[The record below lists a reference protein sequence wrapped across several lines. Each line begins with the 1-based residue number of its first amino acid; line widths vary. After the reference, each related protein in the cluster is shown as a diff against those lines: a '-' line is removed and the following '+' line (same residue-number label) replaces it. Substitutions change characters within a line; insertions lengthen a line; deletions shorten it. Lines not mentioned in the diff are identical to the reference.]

1 MSSSSTT
8 KFESVFGRL
17 TEYKVVRAKR
27 NISKRLQWRILLF
40 SLILVDFLMLWA
52 AFWLAYLI
60 RFNLQVPLFV
70 LWVRPSAAFY
80 QQLMFILIVLWLG
93 VFYLQGLYSRH
104 KLLGGTQEYSSLFT
118 ATTMGVLIVVGVSF
132 LDPGFYLARGW
143 LLLSWGLSFI
153 FTLVGRFLVR
163 RGVYLLRKKGF
174 FLTPALIVGANDEGL
189 MLAQQL
195 LQWETSG
202 LDIVGFVDKKTRPGE
217 NVLGHLKVLGDM
229 EHLDEVMQE
238 NSIEEL
244 VLASSAIS
252 SRDRMVEIFKK
263 YAFSPKVHI
272 RFSSGLYE
280 IITTGLTINQFA
292 YVPLM
297 GVNPAR
303 LSGVE
308 QVMKYIV
315 DYLLTIPALIVLMP
329 VYALIAIAV
338 KLNSPGPI
346 IHKRCVVGLNGRNFY
361 AYKFRS
367 MRVNGDEILASR
379 PDLKAELAQN
389 HKLKEDPRV
398 TRVGK
403 LIRKLSLDELPQLF
417 NVLKGEMSLVGPR
430 MITPEEIEKYDQW
443 DMNLLT
449 VRPGITGLWQVSG
462 RSDVTYEERVRLD
475 MYYIRNWNIWLDVQ
489 IIVQTIPAVIKGRGA
504 Y

>member
-1 MSSSSTT
+1 MSSTT
-8 KFESVFGRL
+8 TKMDSLLDQSTDYEI
-17 TEYKVVRAKR
+17 VRAKS
-27 NISKRLQWRILLF
+27 NVSKRAQWRILLLG
-40 SLILVDFLMLWA
+40 LIIVDFLMLWA

-70 LWVRPSAAFY
+70 LWVRPSAIFY

-93 VFYLQGLYSRH
+93 VFYLQGLYSRD

-118 ATTMGVLIVVGVSF
+118 ATTIGVLIVVAVSF

-143 LLLSWGLSFI
+143 LLLSWGLSFV
-153 FTLVGRFLVR
+153 FTLIGRFLVR
-163 RGVYLLRKKGF
+163 RGVYLLRKKGW

-202 LDIVGFVDKKTRPGE
+202 FDIIGFVDKKLRP
-217 NVLGHLKVLGDM
+217 NAKVWGHLKVLGDM
-229 EHLDEVMQE
+229 EHLDEVMQKYG
-238 NSIEEL
+238 IEEL

-252 SRDRMVEIFKK
+252 SRDKMVEIFKK
-263 YAFSPKVHI
+263 YAFSPTVHI

-280 IITTGLTINQFA
+280 IITTGLTVNQFA

-308 QVMKYIV
+308 QVMKHIV
-315 DYLLTIPALIVLMP
+315 DYLLTIPAMVLLLP
-329 VYALIAIAV
+329 VYLAIAV
-338 KLNSPGPI
+338 WVKLDSPGPI

-367 MRVNGDEILASR
+367 MYTNGDAILDAR
-379 PDLKAELAQN
+379 PDLKAELAKNQ
-389 HKLKEDPRV
+389 KLKDDPRV

-403 LIRKLSLDELPQLF
+403 VIRKLSLDELPQLV

-443 DMNLLT
+443 DTNLLT

-462 RSDVTYEERVRLD
+462 RSDVSYEERVQMD
-475 MYYIRNWNIWLDVQ
+475 MYYIRNWNIWSDVQ

>member
-1 MSSSSTT
+1 MSSSTT
-8 KFESVFGRL
+8 KFDRIFEKPANI
-17 TEYKVVRAKR
+17 EVVRAKN
-27 NISKRLQWRILLF
+27 NISKRWQWRLLLF
-40 SLILVDFLMLWA
+40 SLILVDFFMLWA

-70 LWVRPSAAFY
+70 LWVRPSAVYY
-80 QQLMFILIVLWLG
+80 QQIMLVLIILWLG
-93 VFYLQGLYSRH
+93 VFYLKGLYSRE

-118 ATTMGVLIVVGVSF
+118 ATAMGVLIVVGVSF

-143 LLLSWGLSFI
+143 LLLSWGLSFV
-153 FTLVGRFLVR
+153 FTMVGRFLIR

-174 FLTPALIVGANDEGL
+174 FLTPALIVGANDEGI
-189 MLAQQL
+189 MLAHQL
-195 LQWETSG
+195 LKWQTSG
-202 LDIVGFVDKKTRPGE
+202 FDIIGFVDKKIRPGQS
-217 NVLGHLKVLGDM
+217 VWGHLKVLGDM
-229 EHLDEVMQE
+229 EHLDEVVEQ
-238 NSIEEL
+238 NGVEEL

-263 YAFSPKVHI
+263 YAFSPTVHI

-280 IITTGLTINQFA
+280 IITTGLTVNQFA

-308 QVMKYIV
+308 QVMKHIL
-315 DYLLTIPALIVLMP
+315 DYLITIPAMIV
-329 VYALIAIAV
+329 ALPLYLAIAIAI
-338 KLNSPGPI
+338 KLDSPGPI

-367 MRVNGDEILASR
+367 MYANGDAILESH
-379 PDLKAELAQN
+379 PDLQEELAKNQ
-389 HKLKEDPRV
+389 KLKDDPRV

-430 MITPEEIEKYDQW
+430 MITPEEIEKYNQW
-443 DMNLLT
+443 DTNLLT

-462 RSDVTYEERVRLD
+462 RSDVSYEERVRLD
-475 MYYIRNWNIWLDVQ
+475 MYYIRNWNIWFDVQ

>member
-1 MSSSSTT
+1 MSSSTT
-8 KFESVFGRL
+8 KYEIILDPS
-17 TEYKVVRAKR
+17 TEFKVARAKS

-40 SLILVDFLMLWA
+40 SLVLVDFLMLWA
-52 AFWLAYLI
+52 AFWLAYLV

-70 LWVRPSAAFY
+70 LWVRPSVTFY
-80 QQLMFILIVLWLG
+80 QQLMLVLIVLWLG
-93 VFYLQGLYSRH
+93 VFYLEGLYSRD
-104 KLLGGTQEYSSLFT
+104 KLLGGTQEYSTLFS
-118 ATTMGVLIVVGVSF
+118 ATTIGVLIVVGVSF

-143 LLLSWGLSFI
+143 LLLSWLLSFV

-163 RGVYLLRKKGF
+163 RVVYLMRKKGF
-174 FLTPALIVGANDEGL
+174 LLSPALIVGANDEGL
-189 MLAQQL
+189 LLARQL

-202 LDIVGFVDKKTRPGE
+202 FDLVGFVDKKTRPGE
-217 NVLGHLKVLGDM
+217 QVLGHLSVLGDM

-238 NSIEEL
+238 HGIEEL
-244 VLASSAIS
+244 ILASSAIS
-252 SRDRMVEIFKK
+252 SRDRMIEIFKK

-280 IITTGLTINQFA
+280 IITTGMTINEFA

-303 LSGVE
+303 LSGVD
-308 QVMKYIV
+308 QVLKYIV
-315 DYLLTIPALIVLMP
+315 DYLLTIPALIVSLP
-329 VYALIAIAV
+329 VFLLTAIAV

-346 IHKRCVVGLNGRNFY
+346 IHKRCVVGLHGHTFD

-367 MRVNGDEILASR
+367 MYTNGDEILASR
-379 PDLKAELAQN
+379 PDLQAELAQN
-389 HKLKEDPRV
+389 QKLKDDPRV

-403 LIRKLSLDELPQLF
+403 WIRKLSLDELPQLI

-443 DMNLLT
+443 DTNLLT

-462 RSDVTYEERVRLD
+462 RSDVSYQERVRLD
-475 MYYIRNWNIWLDVQ
+475 MYYIRNWNIWSDVQ